1 MIHCSFNP
9 IPAFDVGNSE
19 GLAGNNR
26 QRTSSASCPAKCVGI
41 KMRWGMIGLWH
52 FPFSPVAGSL
62 CDLTAA
68 GDRRYFRACAT
79 PNVFSN
85 GLTKPVPACVSGSI
99 RGRARAARRSPG
111 ISSSRSIE
119 ETAVW
124 AAAFKPNMAY
134 FEAMGIEGIRLL
146 EDLLAAMPEDVPV
159 ILDAKRSD
167 IGETQKYYAQGYFG
181 GWNVDAVTLN
191 PFLGY
196 DSIEPF
202 LDWEGKGI
210 YLLAVT
216 SNAGSADFQRQKL
229 ADGRSVFELVTA
241 LGERAKAEGR
251 KTDVGY
257 VVGLTNA
264 ADVLEKIPDAPL
276 LVPGLGAQGGD
287 LASLAAAARS
297 APDVINVSRGILYAG
312 DERGFGERAQDW
324 AEKIA
329 AAYGK

>member
-1 MIHCSFNP
+1 MTYAERLQMRIQKTGSR
-9 IPAFDVGNSE
+9 
-19 GLAGNNR
+19 L
-26 QRTSSASCPAKCVGI
+26 CVGLDP
-41 KMRWGMIGLWH
+41 R
-52 FPFSPVAGSL
+52 P
-62 CDLTAA
+62 
-68 GDRRYFRACAT
+68 GDGGAEF
-79 PNVFSN
+79 
-85 GLTKPVPACVSGSI
+85 
-99 RGRARAARRSPG
+99 ARNFLKRV
-111 ISSSRSIE
+111 ID

-146 EDLLAAMPEDVPV
+146 EELLAEMPAEVPV

-167 IGETQKYYAQGYFG
+167 IGETQKYYAQGYFA

-216 SNAGSADFQRQKL
+216 SNAGSADFQQQKL
-229 ADGRSVFELVTA
+229 ADGRSVYELVLG
-241 LGERAKAEGR
+241 LGERAKEEKRA
-251 KTDVGY
+251 TDVGY

-287 LASLAAAARS
+287 LAALAGAKRT
-297 APDVINVSRGILYAG
+297 APDVINVSRGILYAA
-312 DERGFGERAQDW
+312 DDRGFGARAREW
-324 AEKIA
+324 AEKIS
-329 AAYGK
+329 AAYGG

>member
-1 MIHCSFNP
+1 M
-9 IPAFDVGNSE
+9 
-19 GLAGNNR
+19 R
-26 QRTSSASCPAKCVGI
+26 YTQRLQQRIVKTGSRLCVGLDP
-41 KMRWGMIGLWH
+41 RPGDG
-52 FPFSPVAGSL
+52 G
-62 CDLTAA
+62 AA
-68 GDRRYFRACAT
+68 SAQDFLRE
-79 PNVFSN
+79 V
-85 GLTKPVPACVSGSI
+85 V
-99 RGRARAARRSPG
+99 
-111 ISSSRSIE
+111 E
-119 ETAVW
+119 ETAPW

-146 EDLLAAMPEDVPV
+146 ENILDNIPDEVPV

-181 GWNVDAVTLN
+181 RWNVDAVTLN

-196 DSIEPF
+196 DSLEPF
-202 LDWEGKGI
+202 LDWVGKGI

-216 SNAGSADFQRQKL
+216 SNAGSADFQRQRL
-229 ADGRSVFELVTA
+229 ADGRSVFELVTT
-241 LGERAKAEGR
+241 LGERACTEGR

-264 ADVLEKIPDAPL
+264 ADVLEKFPDAPL

-287 LASLAAAARS
+287 LASLAAAGRR

-312 DERGFGERAQDW
+312 DEMSFGARACHW

-329 AAYGK
+329 AAFPA

>member
-1 MIHCSFNP
+1 M
-9 IPAFDVGNSE
+9 V
-19 GLAGNNR
+19 AGVAGRPNEDPLKGWTTNEEVELPT
-26 QRTSSASCPAKCVGI
+26 RTLHVMAMRFADRLQKRIEITGSRLCVGLDP
-41 KMRWGMIGLWH
+41 RPGDG
-52 FPFSPVAGSL
+52 G
-62 CDLTAA
+62 AA
-68 GDRRYFRACAT
+68 F
-79 PNVFSN
+79 
-85 GLTKPVPACVSGSI
+85 
-99 RGRARAARRSPG
+99 ARNFLEQVIA
-111 ISSSRSIE
+111 

-124 AAAFKPNMAY
+124 AAAYKPNMAY

-146 EDLLAAMPEDVPV
+146 EDLLAKMPEDVPV

-167 IGETQKYYAQGYFG
+167 IGETQKYYAQGYFA

-216 SNAGSADFQRQKL
+216 SNPGSADFQRQKL

-241 LGERAKAEGR
+241 LGERAKDEGR
-251 KTDVGY
+251 ATDVGY

-264 ADVLEKIPDAPL
+264 AEVLEKIPDAPL

-287 LASLAAAARS
+287 LASLAAAART
-297 APDVINVSRGILYAG
+297 APDVINVSRGILYAA
-312 DERGFGERAQDW
+312 DELGFGARARIW

-329 AAYGK
+329 TAFEK

>member
-1 MIHCSFNP
+1 MRSSKDFWQQVCIIFAEKDEEQNLDGRIELPRKAPHLP
-9 IPAFDVGNSE
+9 PMRYAE
-19 GLAGNNR
+19 RLQ
-26 QRTSSASCPAKCVGI
+26 QRIEKTGSRLCVGLDP
-41 KMRWGMIGLWH
+41 RPGEG
-52 FPFSPVAGSL
+52 G
-62 CDLTAA
+62 AA
-68 GDRRYFRACAT
+68 
-79 PNVFSN
+79 S
-85 GLTKPVPACVSGSI
+85 
-99 RGRARAARRSPG
+99 ARSFLMQV
-111 ISSSRSIE
+111 IE

-146 EDLLAAMPEDVPV
+146 EELLAAMPGDVPV

-167 IGETQKYYAQGYFG
+167 IGETQKYYAQGYFS

-202 LDWEGKGI
+202 LDWQEKAV

-251 KTDVGY
+251 ATDVGY

-312 DERGFGERAQDW
+312 DERSFGARAEDW
-324 AEKIA
+324 ARKIS
-329 AAYGK
+329 AAYGE

>member
-1 MIHCSFNP
+1 MRY
-9 IPAFDVGNSE
+9 A
-19 GLAGNNR
+19 
-26 QRTSSASCPAKCVGI
+26 QRLQQRIDKTGSRLCVGLDPRPGDGGAAAARDFLRQVI
-41 KMRWGMIGLWH
+41 
-52 FPFSPVAGSL
+52 
-62 CDLTAA
+62 DETAA
-68 GDRRYFRACAT
+68 F
-79 PNVFSN
+79 
-85 GLTKPVPACVSGSI
+85 
-99 RGRARAARRSPG
+99 
-111 ISSSRSIE
+111 
-119 ETAVW
+119 

-146 EDLLAAMPEDVPV
+146 EELLAKMPDDVPV

-241 LGERAKAEGR
+241 LGERACHEGC

-312 DERGFGERAQDW
+312 DSRSFAQRAQEW
-324 AEKIA
+324 AEKISA
-329 AAYGK
+329 AFPA

>member
-1 MIHCSFNP
+1 MSRY
-9 IPAFDVGNSE
+9 AE
-19 GLAGNNR
+19 RLQNR
-26 QRTSSASCPAKCVGI
+26 IEKIGSRLCVGLDP
-41 KMRWGMIGLWH
+41 RPGEGGAA
-52 FPFSPVAGSL
+52 VAGDFL
-62 CDLTAA
+62 KQ
-68 GDRRYFRACAT
+68 
-79 PNVFSN
+79 V
-85 GLTKPVPACVSGSI
+85 
-99 RGRARAARRSPG
+99 
-111 ISSSRSIE
+111 IE
-119 ETAVW
+119 ETSAY
-124 AAAFKPNMAY
+124 AAAYKPNMAY

-146 EDLLAAMPEDVPV
+146 EELLAAMPADVPI

-167 IGETQKYYAQGYFG
+167 IGETQKYYAQGYFA

-202 LDWEGKGI
+202 LDWPGKAV

-216 SNAGSADFQRQKL
+216 SNAGSADFQQQKL

-241 LGERAKAEGR
+241 LGERAKSENRA
-251 KTDVGY
+251 TDVGY

-287 LASLAAAARS
+287 LAALAAATRS

-312 DERGFGERAQDW
+312 DGRSFAARAEEW
-324 AEKIA
+324 ADKITA
-329 AAYGK
+329 VYHQLV